1 MRNVTGSLLP
11 CFPNARWEEKATE
24 KEVTRMEQEFKFSI
38 SVGTVKTIVMIFV
51 MLLISVVIIY
61 YLLSLSSTLI
71 DDEEAQNQMAN
82 ITDKFIL
89 AVGVVMTVVI
99 ISVLL
104 LLFKVFGKK

>member
-1 MRNVTGSLLP
+1 MRYITGPLP
-11 CFPNARWEEKATE
+11 SCFQNTWLRGKAAE
-24 KEVTRMEQEFKFSI
+24 KEVKRMEQEFKFSI

-71 DDEEAQNQMAN
+71 DDEEAQDQMAN

>member
-1 MRNVTGSLLP
+1 
-11 CFPNARWEEKATE
+11 
-24 KEVTRMEQEFKFSI
+24 MEQEFKFSI

-61 YLLSLSSTLI
+61 YLLSLSGTLI
-71 DDEEAQNQMAN
+71 DDEEAQDQMEN

-104 LLFKVFGKK
+104 LLFKVFGKKK